1 MSESSSYGESSWGS
15 NNGGESSSSRYTS
28 PTPVSPPVE
37 PKINLAQIKQK
48 LKAIEIAVTK
58 DLSSEEKVNFLNIF
72 RQLIVDNEKEVIA
85 FPTATFFISKFEDL
99 KTDDLNETLKTK
111 ILTGLHLKQNE
122 DKQNN
127 SKLKYW

>member
-15 NNGGESSSSRYTS
+15 NNGGESSSSRYTA
-28 PTPVSPPVE
+28 TPVTSSVE
-37 PKINLAQIKQK
+37 PKVNLSQIKQK

-58 DLSSEEKVNFLNIF
+58 DLSSEENLIFLNLF
-72 RQLIVDNEKEVIA
+72 RQIIVDNEKEVIA

-99 KTDDLNETLKTK
+99 KTDVLNETLKTK
-111 ILTGLHLKQNE
+111 VLTNLHLKQNE
-122 DKQNN
+122 DKKNN